1 MSNAVTAQHNKFNP
15 HLLFWCVFLAA
26 IMVFI
31 GIFKAVLLPFV
42 LGIAVAYLLDP
53 VVEKITCKYL
63 PRWAASALILLVF
76 YVSFTVA
83 LLLALPHI
91 ATEAKALAQNI
102 PNYLDHVWGYIKD
115 KQNTYLSFIDEDA
128 IAQLKQAAE
137 KNSAQILK
145 VGSNLF
151 THVINGGSAII
162 NLASLFVLAP
172 IISFFMMKDWDNMVD
187 WIDRLIPRSYYKT
200 VKQLQSDINTKI
212 SGFVRGQ
219 ILIAFTLGLIYA
231 FALLIAGL
239 NYGILIGFVAGL
251 LSIIPLLGS
260 ITGLIISVA
269 VAWFQ
274 SGDLIYMAVIAAIFL
289 VGQFVEGNILTP
301 KFLGKNVGMH
311 PLWILFSIMAGA
323 QLYGILGMLI
333 AVPIAASAAILIN
346 FALSEYQ
353 KSAFFKQNASPEK
366 AGSKTAKKTAGK
378 TTRKKAANKKT
389 ATKKAASKSTTKKST
404 TKTKK

>member
-1 MSNAVTAQHNKFNP
+1 
-15 HLLFWCVFLAA
+15 
-26 IMVFI
+26 MVFI

-53 VVEKITCKYL
+53 VVENHLQIF
-63 PRWAASALILLVF
+63 AAMGCVALILLVF

-91 ATEAKALAQNI
+91 ATEAKAPAQNI

-151 THVINGGSAII
+151 AHVINGGSAII

-172 IISFFMMKDWDNMVD
+172 IISFFMMKDWDSMID

-251 LSIIPLLGS
+251 LSVIPLLGS

-274 SGDLIYMAVIAAIFL
+274 SGDIIYMAVIAAIFL
-289 VGQFVEGNILTP
+289 VGQLSGNILTP
-301 KFLGKNVGMH
+301 KFLAKMSGCTHSGFYFQ
-311 PLWILFSIMAGA
+311 LWPARN
-323 QLYGILGMLI
+323 YT
-333 AVPIAASAAILIN
+333 
-346 FALSEYQ
+346 
-353 KSAFFKQNASPEK
+353 AFWVC
-366 AGSKTAKKTAGK
+366 
-378 TTRKKAANKKT
+378 
-389 ATKKAASKSTTKKST
+389 
-404 TKTKK
+404 